1 MRIVNARVFNGTQ
14 FVAGDVFVQDGRF
27 ASPAAYEDD
36 GVVIDA
42 HGQVV
47 APGLVD
53 IHFHGCM
60 GHDFCDAS
68 VEGIRAIA
76 RYEASQGV
84 TSICPATMTY
94 PEDALASIMDA
105 AAAFNAA
112 DGESSL
118 VGINLEGPFISPN
131 KVGAQ
136 NPLYVQRTDA
146 AMLQRLCNRSGG
158 LVKLVDIAPEEPG
171 ALEFIREVHPLIRV
185 SLAHTCASYDD
196 AHAAFEA
203 GARHMTHLYNA
214 MPGLHHREPG
224 PIVAAAERE
233 DVTPEIICDGVHIH
247 AAMVRLAFRLFG
259 PERMILISDT
269 MEAAGLDD
277 GEYRLGGQAVTVRG
291 NRATLHDGTIAG
303 SNTNLALCL
312 GHAVRDMGIPLGQAL
327 RAASFNPART
337 IGIEDE
343 CGSIV
348 PGKRADLIFLDE
360 EARVTQVML
369 RGKLL

>member
-1 MRIVNARVFNGTQ
+1 MRIVNGHVFNGTQ
-14 FVAGDVFVQDGRF
+14 FVAGDVCIEGGRF
-27 ASPAAYEDD
+27 VSPVEYIDD
-36 GVVIDA
+36 GEVLDA
-42 HGQVV
+42 AGQVV

-68 VEGIRAIA
+68 VESIAAMA

-84 TSICPATMTY
+84 TSICPTTMTY
-94 PEDALASIMDA
+94 PEELLGRVMDA
-105 AAAFNAA
+105 AAAFVPS
-112 DGESSL
+112 DEGSSL

-136 NPLYVQRTDA
+136 NPLYVQKPNA
-146 AMLQRLCNRSGG
+146 ATLRRLCERSLG
-158 LVKLVDIAPEEPG
+158 LVKLVDVAPEEEG
-171 ALEFIREVHPLIRV
+171 ALEFIREVHQDVRV
-185 SLAHTCASYDD
+185 SLAHTCATYDD
-196 AHAAFEA
+196 AAAAFEA

-224 PIVAAAERE
+224 PIAAAVER
-233 DVTPEIICDGVHIH
+233 DDITPEIICDGVHIH
-247 AAMVRLAFRLFG
+247 PAMVRLAFKLFG

-277 GEYRLGGQAVTVRG
+277 GEYQLGGQAVTVRG

-312 GHAVRDMGIPLGQAL
+312 GHAVREMSIPLGHAL
-327 RAASFNPART
+327 RAATFNPARA
-337 IGIEDE
+337 IGVEDE
-343 CGSIV
+343 CGSIA
-348 PGKRADLIFLDE
+348 PGKRADLVFLDDD
-360 EARVTQVML
+360 ARITQVML